1 MTMHELGLVE
11 AVRAIRAG
19 RIDPFAYAAA
29 LHDRARRLDPAI
41 RAFTVLAAPV
51 PSEVGPPGGPLGGIP
66 VAVKDI
72 IATRDLPTANGSP
85 IDEGRVPAADAW
97 VVSRLRDL
105 GASVLGKTVTT
116 EFAWRQ
122 PGPTHNPW
130 ARGHTPGGS
139 SSGSAAAVAAG
150 LAPLAL
156 GSQTY
161 GSVIRPAAFCGVVG
175 FKPSFGAIPRVG
187 VHPLAPSLDH
197 VGVFTRSVE
206 DAAYALALLA
216 GTSEADLHGQP
227 LPPLSYDPEAGL
239 DAGPAPRLGLLR
251 IGPWD
256 AAEPAAHA
264 CLETAA
270 ARFRDAGGRVEP
282 LDLPERFA
290 GIAQAARTILACEA
304 AAIFGPVIAAHPGQA
319 SAHLKDLVREGE
331 GIPATAYIAA
341 RRLQGEL
348 RRDFA
353 AALQGFDAVL
363 TLPAPGPA
371 PEGLDNTGD
380 PSFCVPFSFLGVPCL
395 TLPAGEAAGCPLGLQ
410 LVAPYRNDG
419 RLLRIARWCES
430 VLDRPIRFPAL

>member
-19 RIDPFAYAAA
+19 RIAPSAYAAA
-29 LHDRARRLDPAI
+29 LHARARQLDPAL
-41 RAFTVLAAPV
+41 RAFTVLAEPV
-51 PSEVGPPGGPLGGIP
+51 PPDRGPLGGIP

-85 IDEGRVPAADAW
+85 IYEGHVPTADAW
-97 VVSRLRDL
+97 VVGRLRDL

-130 ARGHTPGGS
+130 KRGHTPGGS

-175 FKPSFGAIPRVG
+175 FKPSYGAIPRVG
-187 VHPLAPSLDH
+187 IHPLAPSLDH

-216 GTSEADLHGQP
+216 GTSEADAHGQP
-227 LPPLSYDPEAGL
+227 LPPFADDPEAGL
-239 DAGPAPRLGLLR
+239 DAAPAPRLGLLR

-256 AAEPAAHA
+256 AADPAARA
-264 CLETAA
+264 CLDAA
-270 ARFRDAGGRVEP
+270 VARFRDAGGRVEP
-282 LDLPERFA
+282 LVLPERYA
-290 GIAQAARTILACEA
+290 GIPQAARTILACEA
-304 AAIFGPVIAAHPGQA
+304 AAIFGPLIAAHPGQA
-319 SAHLKDLVREGE
+319 SAHLRDLVHEGE
-331 GIPATAYIAA
+331 AIPATAFIKAL
-341 RRLQGEL
+341 RLQAAL

-353 AALQGFDAVL
+353 EALGGFDAVL

-371 PEGLDNTGD
+371 PEGLANTGD
-380 PSFCVPFSFLGVPCL
+380 PSFCVPFSFLGAPCL
-395 TLPAGEAAGCPLGLQ
+395 TLPAGEVSGQPLGLQ
-410 LVAPYRNDG
+410 LVAPYHDDG
-419 RLLRIARWCES
+419 RLLRIARWCEIA
-430 VLDRPIRFPAL
+430 LDRPIHFPAF